1 MIQIWN
7 TRYKFESPPGL
18 PNKKSVQIDLAIC
31 FVYDPLWW
39 GVNKK
44 KKQKNKKTKKQKFK
58 KWSVDMDRLDLTQGR
73 DRWLAVVNTVIN
85 LMIT

>member
-44 KKQKNKKTKKQKFK
+44 KKQKNKKNKKTKVQEVECGYGQA
-58 KWSVDMDRLDLTQGR
+58 WSDPGKGQVTGCCKYC
-73 DRWLAVVNTVIN
+73 N
-85 LMIT
+85 